1 MGPTPVAVATASAG
15 RSASHASLVAGG
27 SALSRQPHTH
37 PGAATAGAAGA
48 AGAGAAG
55 AAGLPVFRYAPDRRR
70 ASAILARDADA
81 RVSAS
86 SSCCGRGAEGA
97 WEESDGTDWR
107 SDPAAAAANLT
118 VAPAGA
124 NPHPDRSPTPW
135 LYPYPYPLPLT
146 LARWTWASGCGW
158 VASGLSA
165 DGRTL
170 TLTLNLTTDLIVD
183 H

>member
-27 SALSRQPHTH
+27 SALPRPPQIH
-37 PGAATAGAAGA
+37 PGAA
-48 AGAGAAG
+48 AAG

-70 ASAILARDADA
+70 ASAILARDAEA
-81 RVSAS
+81 RLSAS

-97 WEESDGTDWR
+97 WEESDGSDWR
-107 SDPAAAAANLT
+107 SDPAAPAANLT

-124 NPHPDRSPTPW
+124 NPHPDQSPTPW
-135 LYPYPYPLPLT
+135 LYPYSYPLPLT

-170 TLTLNLTTDLIVD
+170 TLTLTLTTDLIVD

>member
-27 SALSRQPHTH
+27 TALPRQPQTH
-37 PGAATAGAAGA
+37 PS
-48 AGAGAAG
+48 AAG

-97 WEESDGTDWR
+97 WEENDGSDWR
-107 SDPAAAAANLT
+107 SEPATAAANLT
-118 VAPAGA
+118 VGPAGA
-124 NPHPDRSPTPW
+124 NPQPDRSPTP
-135 LYPYPYPLPLT
+135 
-146 LARWTWASGCGW
+146 
-158 VASGLSA
+158 
-165 DGRTL
+165 
-170 TLTLNLTTDLIVD
+170 
-183 H
+183 

>member
-27 SALSRQPHTH
+27 SALPHPPQIH
-37 PGAATAGAAGA
+37 PGAAA
-48 AGAGAAG
+48 AGAAG

-70 ASAILARDADA
+70 ASAILARDAEA
-81 RVSAS
+81 RLSAS

-97 WEESDGTDWR
+97 WEESDGSDWR
-107 SDPAAAAANLT
+107 SDPAAPAANLT

-124 NPHPDRSPTPW
+124 NPHPDQSPTPW
-135 LYPYPYPLPLT
+135 LYPYSYPLPLT

-170 TLTLNLTTDLIVD
+170 TLTLTLTTDLIV
-183 H
+183 HH

>member
-27 SALSRQPHTH
+27 TALPRQPQTH
-37 PGAATAGAAGA
+37 PGAAGAAGA

-70 ASAILARDADA
+70 ASAILARDAEA

-97 WEESDGTDWR
+97 WEESDGSDWR
-107 SDPAAAAANLT
+107 SDPAAPAANLT

-124 NPHPDRSPTPW
+124 NPQPDRSPTPW

-165 DGRTL
+165 DGSTL
-170 TLTLNLTTDLIVD
+170 TLTLTLTTDLSVD

>member
-27 SALSRQPHTH
+27 SALPRQPQTH
-37 PGAATAGAAGA
+37 P
-48 AGAGAAG
+48 GAAG

-70 ASAILARDADA
+70 ASAILARDAEA

-97 WEESDGTDWR
+97 WEESDGSDWR
-107 SDPAAAAANLT
+107 SDPAAPAANLT

-135 LYPYPYPLPLT
+135 LYPSPTPLPLT
-146 LARWTWASGCGW
+146 RARWTWASGCGW

-165 DGRTL
+165 DGGTL
-170 TLTLNLTTDLIVD
+170 TLTRTLTTDLTVD